1 MKYKILMIAMAALT
15 LWGCSSSDDE
25 GNEGGGAAT
34 FQASSRPNWMVDMF
48 DDQEAPQWTSPDPA
62 MYENK
67 MIVLMRLQEELVPYS
82 TDDDQLAVFV
92 GDECRAFSRRS
103 GTDQEVYF
111 VINLHGNNT
120 NVSEFF
126 TMKYY
131 SGGLHQLFTVSGM
144 ERFLN
149 EVNVGLDRE
158 FAPMLM
164 NGSTKYP
171 VKTKVTLNPT
181 NPDKLESMVSEND
194 RVAVFVSD
202 ECRGV
207 GKLGEAFTVFSF
219 SNEEKGQ
226 LRYYNQKQEGI
237 FTVIQPIALKGED
250 ITCAIQL

>member
-1 MKYKILMIAMAALT
+1 MIAMAALT

-34 FQASSRPNWMVDMF
+34 FQTSSRPNWMVDMF
-48 DDQEAPQWTSPDPA
+48 DNQEAPQWTSPDPA

-67 MIVLMRLQEELVPYS
+67 MIVLMRLQDELVPYS

-111 VINLHGNNT
+111 VINVHGNNT
-120 NVSEFF
+120 NVSELF

-131 SGGLHQLFTVSGM
+131 SGGLHQVFTVSGM

-171 VKTKVTLNPT
+171 VKTTMTIYPVAYSSDASINEE
-181 NPDKLESMVSEND
+181 DDM
-194 RVAVFVSD
+194 VAVFVGD

-207 GKLGEAFTVFSF
+207 GKPDQPFTAFSYNAKEEAHIC
-219 SNEEKGQ
+219 
-226 LRYYNQKQEGI
+226 YYSYRKRGIYTSQE
-237 FTVIQPIALKGED
+237 T
-250 ITCAIQL
+250 IQLPGGEIFYGLYYK